1 MSISSAMQAGV
12 SGLMSNSSALAA
24 ISDNI
29 ANINTTAY
37 KRTQVNFSDIVTA
50 QALKNRYSAGGVQGT
65 VRQYVSQ
72 QGLIQAANS
81 STDLAISGDGF
92 FVVANKGAG
101 LASSDPRSFTRA
113 GSFSVDSAGYLVN
126 DAKLYLQG
134 WPVQTDGSFITNASD
149 LTMMDS
155 INVKNISGVVSK
167 TTDVTVN
174 ANLDKRGVTGSVGD
188 ATYVGTTAFS
198 MADYADDPTTG
209 TKPDFTLDL
218 PVVDSEGE
226 THKFQMAFLKD
237 SSAPNSW
244 HAEIYAVPKA
254 DVTGLGRP
262 GQLARGKVTFNTD
275 GSFNQTTT
283 TLFGAANAIPKLT
296 LAASGGAA
304 PAWAATE
311 GVAASTV
318 NLDLGTL
325 SQLAA
330 TSTVTAVSGNGAT
343 VGNVVG
349 VQVDEKGVVSAI
361 FDNSQ
366 VRKIAQVGIATFQ
379 NADGLMAQSGN
390 SYQATLGSGS
400 YTIKQAG
407 IGGAGQVSSSSLE
420 ASTVDLSA
428 EFTGLITTQK
438 AYSASSKIITT
449 ADQMLEELINI
460 KR

>member
-12 SGLMSNSSALAA
+12 SGLMTNSSALAT

-37 KRTQVNFSDIVTA
+37 KRSQVNFSDVVA
-50 QALKNRYSAGGVQGT
+50 GQALKNIYSAGGVQGT
-65 VRQYVSQ
+65 VRQFVSQ

-92 FVVANKGAG
+92 FVVADKSTG
-101 LASSDPRSFTRA
+101 LTSSNPRQFTRA

-126 DAKLYLQG
+126 DSKLYLQG
-134 WPVQTDGSFITNASD
+134 WPAQSDGSFVTSASD
-149 LTMMDS
+149 LTTMGS
-155 INVKNISGVVSK
+155 INVKNISSVVSP
-167 TTDVTVN
+167 TTGVTVN
-174 ANLDKRGVTGSVGD
+174 AKLDKRGITGSVGD
-188 ATYVGTTAFS
+188 ATYVSTTAFS
-198 MADYADDPTTG
+198 MSDYAKDPTTG

-218 PVVDSEGE
+218 PVIDSEGA
-226 THKFQMAFLKD
+226 THKLQMAFLKD
-237 SSAPNSW
+237 SSAPNQW
-244 HAEIYAVPKA
+244 HAEIYSVPDT
-254 DVTGLGRP
+254 DVSGIGRP
-262 GQLARGKVTFNTD
+262 GQLAKGLVTFNTD

-283 TLFGAANAIPKLT
+283 TLFGAANATPKIS

-304 PAWAATE
+304 PAWATAQ
-311 GVAASTV
+311 GVNASSVT
-318 NLDLGTL
+318 LDLTSL
-325 SQLAA
+325 SQVAA
-330 TSTVTAVSGNGAT
+330 TSTVNSVTGDGAT

-349 VQVDEKGVVSAI
+349 VQVDQSGIVSAI

-366 VRKIAQVGIATFQ
+366 VRKIAQIGLATFQ
-379 NADGLMAQSGN
+379 NPDGLLQQSGS
-390 SYQATLGSGS
+390 SYQATSASGN
-400 YTIKQAG
+400 YIIKQAG
-407 IGGAGQVSSSSLE
+407 VGGAGKVASSSLE

>member
-12 SGLMSNSSALAA
+12 SGLLTNSSALAA

-37 KRTQVNFSDIVTA
+37 KRSQVNFSNIVTA

-65 VRQYVSQ
+65 VHQYVAK

-92 FVVANKGAG
+92 FVVATKGAG
-101 LASSDPRSFTRA
+101 LNSSDPRRFTRS
-113 GSFSVDSAGYLVN
+113 GSFNVDSAGYLVN

-134 WPVQTDGSFITNASD
+134 WPAQTDGSFITNASD
-149 LTMMDS
+149 LAAMDS
-155 INVKNISGVVSK
+155 INVKNISGVVSQ
-167 TTDVTVN
+167 TTDVSVS
-174 ANLDKRGVTGSVGD
+174 ANLDNRGVTGSVGD
-188 ATYVGTTAFS
+188 ATYASTTAFS
-198 MADYADDPTTG
+198 MADYAKDPTTG

-218 PVVDSEGE
+218 PVVDSEGA
-226 THKFQMAFLKD
+226 THKLQMSFLKD
-237 SSAPNSW
+237 SSAPNQW
-244 HAEIYAVPKA
+244 HAEIYAVPDT
-254 DVTGLGRP
+254 DVTGIGRP
-262 GQLARGKVTFNTD
+262 GQLAKGLVTFNTD
-275 GSFNQTTT
+275 GSFKQSTT
-283 TLFGAANAIPKLT
+283 TLFGAANATPKVS

-304 PAWAATE
+304 PAWAASQ
-311 GVAASTV
+311 GVKASAVT
-318 NLDLGTL
+318 LDLTSL

-330 TSTVTAVSGNGAT
+330 TSAVNAVSGNGAT

-349 VQVDEKGVVSAI
+349 IQVDEKGIVSAI

-366 VRKIAQVGIATFQ
+366 VRKIAKVGIATFQ

-390 SYQATLGSGS
+390 SYQATLDSGN
-400 YTIKQAG
+400 YTIKEAG
-407 IGGAGQVSSSSLE
+407 IGGAGQVASSALE